1 MSPKVDPIVGCSLE
15 GKLYHRTFKCY
26 PSIKSIPTKIPR
38 SVAVK
43 YNFHCAT
50 CGLSLVGEEEKEK

>member
-1 MSPKVDPIVGCSLE
+1 MSPKEDPIVGLSFR
-15 GKLYHRTFKCY
+15 GKLYHDLRECY
-26 PSIKSIPTKIPR
+26 PLIKSIPTKIPR

-50 CGLSLVGEEEKEK
+50 CGLPLVGEEDKR